1 MIRQKVETDFTESR
15 QYCIENFEKVRE
27 VHDWIQSFSL
37 EQFKQDN
44 ADMENIDVVKNL
56 MEKLHQWSSDI
67 QRYVL
72 TQPYS
77 TFRAML
83 YIDGK
88 TLKVTLSNAV
98 QKNYKELQ
106 KYLTKEAKLMAR
118 DVKDEYEQCNEKL
131 LNVPTSLGDFVAHK
145 ELVVEYKAKQPALEA
160 KKQQIEEMYNLLKK
174 KGVQLGIKH

>member
-67 QRYVL
+67 
-72 TQPYS
+72 
-77 TFRAML
+77 
-83 YIDGK
+83 
-88 TLKVTLSNAV
+88 
-98 QKNYKELQ
+98 
-106 KYLTKEAKLMAR
+106 
-118 DVKDEYEQCNEKL
+118 
-131 LNVPTSLGDFVAHK
+131 
-145 ELVVEYKAKQPALEA
+145 
-160 KKQQIEEMYNLLKK
+160 
-174 KGVQLGIKH
+174 